1 MLRRCSSFYRKV
13 VPLLAGGMLLQAG
26 GCGLDTNTLVSGW
39 LTTIA
44 TDIISGFVFRNFNL
58 MT

>member
-1 MLRRCSSFYRKV
+1 MTRRWKSLVKKAA
-13 VPLLAGGMLLQAG
+13 PLLAGGMLLQAG
-26 GCGLDTNTLVSGW
+26 GCSLDASTLTAGW

-44 TDIISGFVFRNFNL
+44 NDIISGFVFRNFNL